1 MPSATDETTEMS
13 GLDRFIARLESAVND
28 MVELKVITA
37 VGNISVEVNT
47 TTKDG
52 ITTSTR
58 TETHKDSRAIISD
71 IDLIDGDIM
80 TAIDNVFV
88 TDEAYASIRNDH
100 LARVNEAQ
108 AIVSRNINVLK
119 ELATAATQNWVA
131 QS

>member
-1 MPSATDETTEMS
+1 MSEDGAAEEMS
-13 GLDRFIARLESAVND
+13 GLEKFMARLESAVND

-37 VGNISVEVNT
+37 VGSISVDVTT

-58 TETHKDSRAIISD
+58 TETHKDSRAIITD

-80 TAIDNVFV
+80 TSIDNVFV
-88 TDEAYASIRNDH
+88 TDEAYASIRTDH
-100 LARVNEAQ
+100 LERVNDAQ

>member
-1 MPSATDETTEMS
+1 MPSATDEATEKS
-13 GLDRFIARLESAVND
+13 GLDKFMARLESAVND

-37 VGNISVEVNT
+37 VGNISVEVT
-47 TTKDG
+47 STTKDG
-52 ITTSTR
+52 VTTSTR

-88 TDEAYASIRNDH
+88 TDEAYASIRTDH
-100 LARVNEAQ
+100 LARVNDAQ

>member
-1 MPSATDETTEMS
+1 MPSATNEVEEMS
-13 GLDRFIARLESAVND
+13 GLDKFMVRLESAVND
-28 MVELKVITA
+28 MVKLKVVTA
-37 VGNISVEVNT
+37 VGNISVEVNS

-58 TETHKDSRAIISD
+58 TETHKDSRAIITD
-71 IDLIDGDIM
+71 IDLIDGDVM

-88 TDEAYASIRNDH
+88 TDEAYASIRTDH
-100 LARVNEAQ
+100 LARVSDAQ

>member
-1 MPSATDETTEMS
+1 MPDNENEAGELS
-13 GLDRFIARLESAVND
+13 GLDKFMARLESAVND

-37 VGNISVEVNT
+37 VGNISVEVINT
-47 TTKDG
+47 TEDG

-80 TAIDNVFV
+80 TAIDNVFI
-88 TDEAYASIRNDH
+88 TDDAYADIRNEH
-100 LARVNEAQ
+100 LARVNDAQ

-119 ELATAATQNWVA
+119 ELAVAAKTWTSQA
-131 QS
+131 

>member
-1 MPSATDETTEMS
+1 MPSATDKPEEMS
-13 GLDRFIARLESAVND
+13 GLDKFMARLENAVND

-37 VGNISVEVNT
+37 VGSISVEITN

-58 TETHKDSRAIISD
+58 TETHKDSRAIITD

-88 TDEAYASIRNDH
+88 TDAAYASIRNDH
-100 LARVNEAQ
+100 LERVNDAQ

>member
-1 MPSATDETTEMS
+1 MANEAEEMS
-13 GLDRFIARLESAVND
+13 GLDKFMARLESAVND

-37 VGNISVEVNT
+37 VGNISVEVNS
-47 TTKDG
+47 TTKGG

-58 TETHKDSRAIISD
+58 TETHKDSRAIITN

-88 TDEAYASIRNDH
+88 TDEAYASIRTDH
-100 LARVNEAQ
+100 LARVNDAQ

>member
-1 MPSATDETTEMS
+1 MPSAKDETTEMS
-13 GLDRFIARLESAVND
+13 GLDKFMARLESAVND
-28 MVELKVITA
+28 MVKLKVVTA
-37 VGNISVEVNT
+37 VGNISVEVNS

-58 TETHKDSRAIISD
+58 TETHKDSRAIITD
-71 IDLIDGDIM
+71 IDLIDGDVM

-88 TDEAYASIRNDH
+88 TDEAYASIRIDH
-100 LARVNEAQ
+100 LARVNDAQ

>member
-1 MPSATDETTEMS
+1 MPNKVEEMT
-13 GLDRFIARLESAVND
+13 GLEKFMARLESAVND

-37 VGNISVEVNT
+37 VGNISVEVNS

-58 TETHKDSRAIISD
+58 TETHKDSRAIITN

-88 TDEAYASIRNDH
+88 TDAAYASIRTDH
-100 LARVNEAQ
+100 LARVNDAQ

>member
-1 MPSATDETTEMS
+1 MPSAKDETEEMS
-13 GLDRFIARLESAVND
+13 GLEKFMARLESAVND

-37 VGNISVEVNT
+37 VGNISVEVAT

-52 ITTSTR
+52 ITTTTR

-88 TDEAYASIRNDH
+88 TDEAYASIRTDH
-100 LARVNEAQ
+100 LARVDEAQ

-131 QS
+131 KS

>member
-1 MPSATDETTEMS
+1 MPSATDETTEKS
-13 GLDRFIARLESAVND
+13 GLDKFMARLESAVND

-37 VGNISVEVNT
+37 VGNISVEVT
-47 TTKDG
+47 STTKDG
-52 ITTSTR
+52 VTTSTR

-88 TDEAYASIRNDH
+88 TDEAYASIRTDH
-100 LARVNEAQ
+100 LARVNDAQ

>member
-1 MPSATDETTEMS
+1 MPSAKDETTEMS
-13 GLDRFIARLESAVND
+13 GLDKFMARLESAVND

-37 VGNISVEVNT
+37 VGNISVEVTN

-52 ITTSTR
+52 VTTSIR

-80 TAIDNVFV
+80 TSIDNVFV
-88 TDEAYASIRNDH
+88 TDEAYASIRTDH
-100 LARVNEAQ
+100 LARVNDAQ